1 MNNVIAD
8 PKKYKHIM
16 GIDISDK
23 KLNLCVLNSQ
33 GETIAE
39 EVCPNTHADVVKLC
53 AVYDSPSSVLVAMES
68 GTHSPWLSH
77 LFKAYG
83 FDVLVGNPR
92 KLRAIWTSKHKTDAR
107 DALMLARIARFDRNL
122 LYPINHR
129 SLDAHKDL
137 CALKSRDN
145 LVATR
150 SRLVSSVR
158 GQMKCFGVQLPTCSA
173 ESFHRKV
180 RDLIPEDLEPAM
192 FPILDV
198 LANVGKEIKDL
209 DRHLSK
215 LAQEKYPEAIKLQQ
229 INGVGPVTAMAFV
242 LTIEHAERFQKSRDI
257 GPFLGLV
264 PKKDSSGTVD
274 KELSISKAGNKLV
287 RRLLVGSAQY
297 ILGNFGK
304 DCDLKRFGE
313 KLASR
318 GGAPKTAKRKAVV
331 ATARKLAVLMHT
343 LWVNDD
349 DYIPFMI
356 EHRKK
361 QRQMANPTKAA

>member
-1 MNNVIAD
+1 MNTVISS
-8 PKKYKHIM
+8 PKKYNHIM

-23 KLNLCVLNSQ
+23 KLNLCVLDSD
-33 GETIAE
+33 GETVLE
-39 EVCPNTHADVVKLC
+39 EVCPNTQADVVKLC
-53 AVYDSPSSVLVAMES
+53 AVYDCPSSVLIAMES

-77 LFKAYG
+77 LFKSQG

-122 LYPINHR
+122 LYPIKHR

-137 CALKSRDN
+137 CVLKSRDN

-158 GQMKCFGVQLPTCSA
+158 GQMKCFGLQLPTCSA

-180 RDLIPEDLEPAM
+180 RELIPADLKAAM

-198 LANVGKEIKDL
+198 LAKVGKEIKEL

-229 INGVGPVTAMAFV
+229 INGVGPVTAMAFI
-242 LTIEHAERFQKSRDI
+242 LTIEHAERFRNSRDV

-264 PKKDSSGTVD
+264 PKKDASGTVD

-297 ILGNFGK
+297 ILGHFGK
-304 DCDLKRFGE
+304 DCDLRRFGE
-313 KLASR
+313 KLAAR
-318 GGAPKTAKRKAVV
+318 GGAPRTAKRKAVV
-331 ATARKLAVLMHT
+331 ATARKLAILMHT
-343 LWVNDD
+343 LWANDD

-356 EHRKK
+356 EHRRKRP
-361 QRQMANPTKAA
+361 QQAKAA